1 MGQIFHWSQHHSIL
15 TKMSKLCLVFLAVLA
30 VAATQMAFQEEEE
43 ANSRL
48 VRSAGL
54 VRKCKGPRKA
64 VKSRSSK
71 GARKAKS
78 GKKKAVRKV
87 GSATK
92 SKSSRR
98 KPVRKVGS
106 ATKSKSGRRKPVKK
120 SGSGKKGTRTMKKKE
135 SGSRSTGRAVS
146 DMCFANAMQAM
157 KMWKDIFANFEKQ
170 RKRMEKQIGTA
181 DSKDSKSGVF
191 ESVYQKVLQT
201 GGGDANA
208 LSCSGSTT
216 NAGAAQLTNLTTVL
230 SACQTDV
237 EAVCNTTNW
246 TGLANATLHPCGEQE
261 SQEVR
266 HHRNFTWQ
274 LYSGGRRL
282 H

>member
-1 MGQIFHWSQHHSIL
+1 MGIFHWSQHHSIL

-54 VRKCKGPRKA
+54 VRKSKGPRKA

-98 KPVRKVGS
+98 KPVRKVGGAS
-106 ATKSKSGRRKPVKK
+106 KSKSGRRKPVKK
-120 SGSGKKGTRTMKKKE
+120 SASSPLRPRLWLIN
-135 SGSRSTGRAVS
+135 SRCVWPSSASAVS
-146 DMCFANAMQAM
+146 T
-157 KMWKDIFANFEKQ
+157 
-170 RKRMEKQIGTA
+170 RMM
-181 DSKDSKSGVF
+181 
-191 ESVYQKVLQT
+191 
-201 GGGDANA
+201 
-208 LSCSGSTT
+208 
-216 NAGAAQLTNLTTVL
+216 
-230 SACQTDV
+230 
-237 EAVCNTTNW
+237 
-246 TGLANATLHPCGEQE
+246 
-261 SQEVR
+261 
-266 HHRNFTWQ
+266 
-274 LYSGGRRL
+274 
-282 H
+282 